1 LEGYFLNKMTRNF
14 YILLFSLII
23 FIPVIIGIFWEEY
36 AFSVMYFIGW
46 SYVAYEQRYLFQ
58 TPEQRKKELE
68 DLLEKIRKRN
78 AKKLVDDT
86 YNLCLNRDRSQSFD
100 DWVDNAIQLMAID
113 EVERGETDEE
123 IVRELKEKFGENN
136 WEVFYPIE
144 RVKQELSVPE
154 SYWTGLRKFDD
165 QVAKDLKKKKL

>member
-1 LEGYFLNKMTRNF
+1 MSEKNTKIVAIL
-14 YILLFSLII
+14 ILLIIILIPSI
-23 FIPVIIGIFWEEY
+23 LGILWEEY
-36 AFSVMYFIGW
+36 TFVIVFLLGW
-46 SYVAYEQRYLFQ
+46 SYVAYEQRDIFKS
-58 TPEQRKKELE
+58 PEQRKKEQE

-136 WEVFYPIE
+136 WEVFYPTE
-144 RVKQELSVPE
+144 RIKQELSVSE
-154 SYWTGLRKFDD
+154 SYWTGLRKFDE
-165 QVAKDLKKKKL
+165 QVAKDIKENNY